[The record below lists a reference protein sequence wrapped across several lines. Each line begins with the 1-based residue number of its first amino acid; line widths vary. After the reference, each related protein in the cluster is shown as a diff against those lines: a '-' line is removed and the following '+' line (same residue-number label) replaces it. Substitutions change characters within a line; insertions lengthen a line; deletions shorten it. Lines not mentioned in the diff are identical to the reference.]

1 MLGKNDLDLKIIMS
15 NLENS
20 VLFDAVKGIQL
31 EGEFEGSIIT
41 RCKDDNDSIIFS
53 DNLKISNSE
62 GIFITEGFR
71 VGFEL
76 NYNKKVAFSR
86 KIEAQWYEDYES
98 IEYSILISE
107 DIMQIYDEGLF
118 SDAFPYT
125 LNKLNTAALF
135 LDDYKYGI
143 NHLEFFKEEMLRN
156 PVALVGNGV
165 IVADRVVIDERIDPV
180 FYDCLIVGR
189 DGNEDLSVS
198 FEPYM
203 NVKKSLTDV
212 KYIIILGIEELK
224 L

>member
-1 MLGKNDLDLKIIMS
+1 MRNKD
-15 NLENS
+15 NS
-20 VLFDAVKGIQL
+20 ILYDSVKGIQL
-31 EGEFEGSIIT
+31 EGTFEGSIIT

-53 DNLKISNSE
+53 DNLKIANSE
-62 GIFITEGFR
+62 GIFIADGFR

-76 NYNKKVAFSR
+76 NYNKKIAFSR
-86 KIEAQWYEDYES
+86 KIEAQWYEDFES
-98 IEYSILISE
+98 IEYSILLSE
-107 DIMQIYDEGLF
+107 DIMHIYDEGQF

-125 LNKLNTAALF
+125 LNKLNTAALY
-135 LDDYKYGI
+135 LDDYQYGI

-189 DGNEDLSVS
+189 DEKEDLSVS

-203 NVKKSLTDV
+203 NVKQSLTDV

>member
-1 MLGKNDLDLKIIMS
+1 MS
-15 NLENS
+15 NTENIIIFDS
-20 VLFDAVKGIQL
+20 VKDINL
-31 EGEFEGSIIT
+31 EGDFQGSIIT
-41 RCKDDNDSIIFS
+41 RCKDNYDSIIFS

-62 GIFITEGFR
+62 GIFINNGLR

-76 NYNKKVAFSR
+76 INDKKLAFSR
-86 KIEAQWYEDYES
+86 KIEAQWYEDFES

-107 DIMQIYDEGLF
+107 DVMQVYDEGQF

-125 LNKLNTAALF
+125 LNKLNTAALY
-135 LDDYKYGI
+135 LDDYEYGI
-143 NHLEFFKEEMLRN
+143 NHLEFFREEMLRN
-156 PVALVGNGV
+156 PVSLVGDGV
-165 IVADRVVIDERIDPV
+165 ILADRVVIDERIDPV

-189 DGNEDLSVS
+189 DENEDLLVS

>member
-1 MLGKNDLDLKIIMS
+1 MS
-15 NLENS
+15 NIDNCILY
-20 VLFDAVKGIQL
+20 DPVKGIQL

-41 RCKDDNDSIIFS
+41 RCKDDNDSVIFS

-62 GIFITEGFR
+62 GIFITDGFR

-86 KIEAQWYEDYES
+86 KIEAQWYEDFES

-107 DIMQIYDEGLF
+107 DIMQIYDEGQF

-125 LNKLNTAALF
+125 LNKLNTAALY
-135 LDDYKYGI
+135 LDDHQYRI

-189 DGNEDLSVS
+189 DENDDLSVS

-212 KYIIILGIEELK
+212 NLKYIIILGIEELK

>member
-1 MLGKNDLDLKIIMS
+1 MS
-15 NLENS
+15 NIDNRI
-20 VLFDAVKGIQL
+20 LFDSVKGIQL
-31 EGEFEGSIIT
+31 DGVFEGSIIT

-62 GIFITEGFR
+62 GIFITDGFR

-76 NYNKKVAFSR
+76 NYNKRVAFSR
-86 KIEAQWYEDYES
+86 KVEAQWYEDYES

-107 DIMQIYDEGLF
+107 DIMQIYDEGQF

-125 LNKLNTAALF
+125 LNKLNTAALY
-135 LDDYKYGI
+135 LDDFKYGI

-156 PVALVGNGV
+156 PVGLVGNGV
-165 IVADRVVIDERIDPV
+165 IVADRVVIDERGDPV
-180 FYDCLIVGR
+180 FYDCIIAGR

>member
-1 MLGKNDLDLKIIMS
+1 MS
-15 NLENS
+15 NTENIIIYDS
-20 VLFDAVKGIQL
+20 VKGINL
-31 EGEFEGSIIT
+31 EGEFQGSIIT
-41 RCKDDNDSIIFS
+41 RCKDEYDSIIFS
-53 DNLKISNSE
+53 DNVKISDSE
-62 GIFITEGFR
+62 GIFINNGLR

-76 NYNKKVAFSR
+76 IYDKKIAFSR
-86 KIEAQWYEDYES
+86 KTEAQWYENFES

-107 DIMQIYDEGLF
+107 DLMQIYDEGQF

-125 LNKLNTAALF
+125 LNKLNTAALY

-143 NHLEFFKEEMLRN
+143 NHLEFFREEMLRN
-156 PVALVGNGV
+156 PVSLVGNGV
-165 IVADRVVIDERIDPV
+165 ILADRVVIDERIDPV

-189 DGNEDLSVS
+189 DENENLLVS

>member
-1 MLGKNDLDLKIIMS
+1 MSDLDNKI
-15 NLENS
+15 
-20 VLFDAVKGIQL
+20 LFDSVKEIQL

-53 DNLKISNSE
+53 DNLKISKSE
-62 GIFITEGFR
+62 GIFITDGFR

-86 KIEAQWYEDYES
+86 KIEAQWYEDFES

-107 DIMQIYDEGLF
+107 YLMQAYDEGQF

-125 LNKLNTAALF
+125 LNKLNTATLY
-135 LDDYKYGI
+135 LDDYQYGI
-143 NHLEFFKEEMLRN
+143 NHLEFFKGEMLRN
-156 PVALVGNGV
+156 PVAIVGDGV
-165 IVADRVVIDERIDPV
+165 IVADRVVIDERIDSV

-189 DGNEDLSVS
+189 DENEDLSVS

-212 KYIIILGIEELK
+212 KYILILGIEELK

>member
-1 MLGKNDLDLKIIMS
+1 MS
-15 NLENS
+15 NIDNRI
-20 VLFDAVKGIQL
+20 LFDSVKGIQL
-31 EGEFEGSIIT
+31 DGVFEGSIIT

-62 GIFITEGFR
+62 GIFITDGFR

-76 NYNKKVAFSR
+76 NYNKRVAFSR
-86 KIEAQWYEDYES
+86 KVEAQWYEDYES

-107 DIMQIYDEGLF
+107 DIMQIYDEGQF

-125 LNKLNTAALF
+125 LNKLNTAALY
-135 LDDYKYGI
+135 LDDFKYGI

-165 IVADRVVIDERIDPV
+165 IVADRVVIDERGDPV
-180 FYDCLIVGR
+180 FYDCIIAGR

>member
-1 MLGKNDLDLKIIMS
+1 MN
-15 NLENS
+15 NTENITIYDS
-20 VLFDAVKGIQL
+20 VKGISL
-31 EGEFEGSIIT
+31 EGEFQGSIIT

-53 DNLKISNSE
+53 DNLKISDSE
-62 GIFITEGFR
+62 GIFITNGLR

-76 NYNKKVAFSR
+76 IYGKKLAFSR
-86 KIEAQWYEDYES
+86 KIEAQWYEDFES

-107 DIMQIYDEGLF
+107 DIMQVYDEGQF

-125 LNKLNTAALF
+125 LNKLNTAALY
-135 LDDYKYGI
+135 LDDYKYQI
-143 NHLEFFKEEMLRN
+143 NHLEFFREEMLRN
-156 PVALVGNGV
+156 PVSLVGNG
-165 IVADRVVIDERIDPV
+165 IILADRVVIDERIDPV

-189 DGNEDLSVS
+189 DENGDLLVS

-212 KYIIILGIEELK
+212 NLKYIIILGIEELK

>member
-1 MLGKNDLDLKIIMS
+1 MSDIDNKI
-15 NLENS
+15 
-20 VLFDAVKGIQL
+20 LFDSVKGIQT

-41 RCKDDNDSIIFS
+41 RCRDDNDSIIFS
-53 DNLKISNSE
+53 DNLKISKSE

-76 NYNKKVAFSR
+76 NYNKKFAFSR
-86 KIEAQWYEDYES
+86 KIEAQWYEDFES

-107 DIMQIYDEGLF
+107 DIMHFYDQGQF

-125 LNKLNTAALF
+125 LNKLNTAALY
-135 LDDYKYGI
+135 LDDHRYGI
-143 NHLEFFKEEMLRN
+143 NHLDFFKGEILRN
-156 PVALVGNGV
+156 PVAVVGNGV
-165 IVADRVVIDERIDPV
+165 IVADRVVIDERTDSV

-189 DGNEDLSVS
+189 DENEDLSVS

-224 L
+224 M

>member
-1 MLGKNDLDLKIIMS
+1 MS
-15 NLENS
+15 NTENIVIYDS
-20 VLFDAVKGIQL
+20 ERDINL
-31 EGEFEGSIIT
+31 EGEFQGSIIT
-41 RCKDDNDSIIFS
+41 RCKDENDSIIFS

-62 GIFITEGFR
+62 GIFINNGLR

-76 NYNKKVAFSR
+76 IYDKKLAFSR
-86 KIEAQWYEDYES
+86 KIEAQWYEDFES
-98 IEYSILISE
+98 IEYSILISA
-107 DIMQIYDEGLF
+107 DIMQVYDEGQF
-118 SDAFPYT
+118 SDAYPYT
-125 LNKLNTAALF
+125 LNKLNTAALY

-143 NHLEFFKEEMLRN
+143 NHLEFFREEMLKN
-156 PVALVGNGV
+156 PVSLVGNGV
-165 IVADRVVIDERIDPV
+165 IIADRVVIDERIDPV

-189 DGNEDLSVS
+189 DENGELLVS

>member
-1 MLGKNDLDLKIIMS
+1 MS
-15 NLENS
+15 GVDNRI
-20 VLFDAVKGIQL
+20 LFDSVKGIQL
-31 EGEFEGSIIT
+31 EGEFEGSIIS
-41 RCKDDNDSIIFS
+41 RLKDDNDSIIFS
-53 DNLKISNSE
+53 DNLKISKSE
-62 GIFITEGFR
+62 GIFILDGFR

-76 NYNKKVAFSR
+76 IYNKKVAFSR
-86 KIEAQWYEDYES
+86 KIEAQWYKDFES
-98 IEYSILISE
+98 IEYSILVSE
-107 DIMQIYDEGLF
+107 DLMQIYDEGQF

-125 LNKLNTAALF
+125 LNKLTTAALY

-189 DGNEDLSVS
+189 GENEDLSVS

>member
-1 MLGKNDLDLKIIMS
+1 MS
-15 NLENS
+15 NSDNNI
-20 VLFDAVKGIQL
+20 LFDSVKGIQI
-31 EGEFEGSIIT
+31 EGVFEGSIIT
-41 RCKDDNDSIIFS
+41 RCRDDNDSIIFS
-53 DNLKISNSE
+53 DNVKISNSE

-76 NYNKKVAFSR
+76 NYNKKHAFSR
-86 KIEAQWYEDYES
+86 KIEAHWYEDFES

-107 DIMQIYDEGLF
+107 DIMQIYDEGQF

-125 LNKLNTAALF
+125 LNKLNTAALY
-135 LDDYKYGI
+135 LEDYEYGI
-143 NHLEFFKEEMLRN
+143 NHLEFFKGEMLRN
-156 PVALVGNGV
+156 TVAFVGDGV

-189 DGNEDLSVS
+189 DENEDISVS

-203 NVKKSLTDV
+203 NIKKSLTDV
-212 KYIIILGIEELK
+212 KYILILGIEELK

>member
-1 MLGKNDLDLKIIMS
+1 MS
-15 NLENS
+15 NTENIILYDS
-20 VLFDAVKGIQL
+20 VKGISL
-31 EGEFEGSIIT
+31 EGDFQGSIIT
-41 RCKDDNDSIIFS
+41 RCKDNYDSIIFS

-62 GIFITEGFR
+62 GIFINNGLR

-76 NYNKKVAFSR
+76 INDKKLAFSR
-86 KIEAQWYEDYES
+86 KIEAQRYEDFES

-107 DIMQIYDEGLF
+107 DVMQVYDEGQF

-125 LNKLNTAALF
+125 LNKLNTAALY
-135 LDDYKYGI
+135 LDGYEYGI
-143 NHLEFFKEEMLRN
+143 NHLEFFREEMLRN
-156 PVALVGNGV
+156 PVSLVGDGV
-165 IVADRVVIDERIDPV
+165 ILADRVVIDERIDPV

-189 DGNEDLSVS
+189 DENGDLLVS

>member
-1 MLGKNDLDLKIIMS
+1 MSDLDNRI
-15 NLENS
+15 
-20 VLFDAVKGIQL
+20 LFDAVKGIQL

-41 RCKDDNDSIIFS
+41 RCKDDNDSILFS
-53 DNLKISNSE
+53 DNLKISKSE
-62 GIFITEGFR
+62 GIFITDGFR

-86 KIEAQWYEDYES
+86 KIKAQWYEDFES

-107 DIMQIYDEGLF
+107 YLMQVYDEGQF
-118 SDAFPYT
+118 SDAYPYT
-125 LNKLNTAALF
+125 LNKLNTAALY
-135 LDDYKYGI
+135 LDDYQYGI
-143 NHLEFFKEEMLRN
+143 NHLDFFKGEMLRN
-156 PVALVGNGV
+156 PVAVVGDGV
-165 IVADRVVIDERIDPV
+165 IVADRVVIDERIDSV

-189 DGNEDLSVS
+189 DENEDLSVS

-212 KYIIILGIEELK
+212 KYILILGIEELK

>member
-1 MLGKNDLDLKIIMS
+1 MS
-15 NLENS
+15 NTENIIIYDS
-20 VLFDAVKGIQL
+20 VKGINL
-31 EGEFEGSIIT
+31 EGEFQGSIIT
-41 RCKDDNDSIIFS
+41 RCKDEYDSIIFS
-53 DNLKISNSE
+53 DNVKISDSE
-62 GIFITEGFR
+62 GIFINNGLR

-76 NYNKKVAFSR
+76 IYDKKIAFSR
-86 KIEAQWYEDYES
+86 KTGAQWYENFES

-107 DIMQIYDEGLF
+107 DLMQVYDEGQF

-125 LNKLNTAALF
+125 LNKLNTAALY

-143 NHLEFFKEEMLRN
+143 NHLEFFREEMLRN
-156 PVALVGNGV
+156 PVSLVGNGV
-165 IVADRVVIDERIDPV
+165 ILADRLVIDERIDPV

-189 DGNEDLSVS
+189 DENENLLVS

-203 NVKKSLTDV
+203 NVKKSITDV